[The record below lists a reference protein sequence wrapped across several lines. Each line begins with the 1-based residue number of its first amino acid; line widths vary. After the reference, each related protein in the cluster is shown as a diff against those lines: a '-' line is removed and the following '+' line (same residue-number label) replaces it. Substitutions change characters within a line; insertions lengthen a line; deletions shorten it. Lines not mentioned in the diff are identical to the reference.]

1 MDEIRI
7 TGLTVFANHGVL
19 PEETAL
25 GQKFLVSLV
34 LRKPLRRAALNGELS
49 GTVNYAEA
57 CAFTSQFLREN
68 TFSLIESAAEA
79 LAAALLE
86 RYDIESAAVELKK
99 PWAPIGLPLECVSVR
114 IERSWHTAY
123 IALGSNLGDREAH
136 LRGAVGALAAAEG
149 CRVGKVSSFIV
160 TPPYG
165 GVEQGDFL
173 NGCLELR
180 TRLEPGELL
189 GLLHS
194 IEAAAGRERLVRWGP
209 RTLDLDIIFYDS
221 LVLDSGELTI
231 PHPDM
236 ANRRFVLAPL
246 AEIAPYLRH
255 PLTGRTVQEML
266 HTVEGSARGPSCA
279 WMHSAAQGPRE

>member
-1 MDEIRI
+1 MCIRDR
-7 TGLTVFANHGVL
+7 H
-19 PEETAL
+19 
-25 GQKFLVSLV
+25 K
-34 LRKPLRRAALNGELS
+34 
-49 GTVNYAEA
+49 
-57 CAFTSQFLREN
+57 
-68 TFSLIESAAEA
+68 
-79 LAAALLE
+79 
-86 RYDIESAAVELKK
+86 AAVRH
-99 PWAPIGLPLECVSVR
+99 VR
-114 IERSWHTAY
+114 VRY
-123 IALGSNLGDREAH
+123 R
-136 LRGAVGALAAAEG
+136 
-149 CRVGKVSSFIV
+149 
-160 TPPYG
+160 
-165 GVEQGDFL
+165 
-173 NGCLELR
+173 
-180 TRLEPGELL
+180 ELL

-194 IEAAAGRERLVRWGP
+194 IEAAAGRERLVHWGP